1 MYNRRLLYLLYWKQD
16 VLLLSEKE
24 CKINMFRSMNIKHH
38 TILLLDCHPSIGGR
52 WSLIICPSLSID
64 MWVLTIIF
72 VGLSSMFYWFWHIF
86 DLTHMHINK
95 MTFGL
100 VHAQHV
106 NECLMSNHNILV
118 LLFCISI
125 LSLNFIINKNN
136 DVMTIFSIDQ
146 SDIKVVSCYMRIHIY
161 IDNRGCTHVW
171 RTKKGQSL
179 TIKKKKKRFRSF
191 NHN

>member
-1 MYNRRLLYLLYWKQD
+1 
-16 VLLLSEKE
+16 
-24 CKINMFRSMNIKHH
+24 MNIKHH

-52 WSLIICPSLSID
+52 WSLIMCPSLSIYVSFNYHIRRSFFY
-64 MWVLTIIF
+64 VLLILTH
-72 VGLSSMFYWFWHIF
+72 FWSH
-86 DLTHMHINK
+86 THMHISK